1 MMGTPV
7 SLGTERRMRRVAPS
21 APAMRAGRVSL
32 ALRQDRWYYE
42 LTRRGRAELETQT
55 TAWHKLAATISQ
67 VLETA

>member
-1 MMGTPV
+1 
-7 SLGTERRMRRVAPS
+7 
-21 APAMRAGRVSL
+21 MRAGRVSL